1 MTGLGGPTVRARAV
15 WPEPGD
21 GALPPLPGFVH
32 SAFNPLVAAVADRC
46 LRRAYRAAPAVD
58 GERTAIV
65 LVSPTG
71 DEASAAYVKAAVAA
85 DRRPGPLFFFQSV
98 PNSVAGQLAARWGL
112 GGPVVCLAPTGDPRA
127 AGFAEADL
135 LLYDG
140 DADAVLL
147 ILIDTA
153 PDDGDAESAVAVL
166 LEGGA
171 TMKPRGIRG
180 LLAADN
186 HVGAG
191 NVLERVLAHGADP
204 DTPCLTF
211 DTPLD
216 GHPAETTLTL
226 GQLDRRV
233 AARAAWLHERGIGPR
248 DPVAVWATAVAD
260 TVLSY
265 LALTRLG
272 AIPALMNGQLPPTIA
287 AEYIRRLRGVAVLA
301 DEAHRTLLTGHD
313 LGVPVLGT
321 PAEAGSGD
329 PDAAPAHY
337 RHHPDD
343 PIVITHTSGTTGVPK
358 AVLHSHAS
366 LFAATRHLLSM
377 PQAQGTSRILSA
389 LPAPHTATVLMVN
402 QVLGNRSEMLL
413 LSEQGGERVLDAIQR
428 WRPDGVFGFSVT
440 WAELA
445 RCELAGYDLDSV
457 RLWFNTGDS
466 SHEPHIRHLVA
477 VGSRDVMTRTGV
489 TRVPGSVFIDGLGS
503 SEMGH
508 SVFHITH
515 TQETERYGRC
525 IGRPY
530 RFTKVAVLDAAGEP
544 VPTGEAG
551 WLGIDSPSLF
561 RGYWN
566 DSVTT
571 HRYRQRG
578 WYLTGDL
585 VYADADGWYY
595 HLDRAVDSVDS
606 VDGKRFYTALSEER
620 ILAACPD
627 VTDCTVVMVRE
638 PAGVVTDVLL
648 ELATGADETT
658 DRTAAVREA
667 LGGEVGATLR
677 RVVPV
682 RSAELPVTVTGKVR
696 KVALRERYLSE
707 ASR

>member
-1 MTGLGGPTVRARAV
+1 M
-15 WPEPGD
+15 
-21 GALPPLPGFVH
+21 
-32 SAFNPLVAAVADRC
+32 
-46 LRRAYRAAPAVD
+46 
-58 GERTAIV
+58 RT
-65 LVSPTG
+65 
-71 DEASAAYVKAAVAA
+71 
-85 DRRPGPLFFFQSV
+85 
-98 PNSVAGQLAARWGL
+98 
-112 GGPVVCLAPTGDPRA
+112 
-127 AGFAEADL
+127 
-135 LLYDG
+135 
-140 DADAVLL
+140 
-147 ILIDTA
+147 
-153 PDDGDAESAVAVL
+153 
-166 LEGGA
+166 
-171 TMKPRGIRG
+171 RGIRG
-180 LLAADN
+180 LLAADDRI
-186 HVGAG
+186 GAG
-191 NVLERVLAHGADP
+191 NVLARVLAHGADP
-204 DTPCLTF
+204 DGPGLTF

-216 GHPAETTLTL
+216 GHPAETALTL
-226 GQLDRRV
+226 GQLERRV
-233 AARAAWLHERGIGPR
+233 AARAAWLHERGIVPR
-248 DPVAVWATAVAD
+248 DPVAVWATAAAD
-260 TVLSY
+260 MVLSY

-272 AIPALMNGQLPPTIA
+272 AIPALMNGRLRPAIA

-301 DEAHRTLLTGHD
+301 DDEHRALLAEHD

-321 PAEAGSGD
+321 PTEAGGGD

-377 PQAQGTSRILSA
+377 PQAQGTTRILNA

-402 QVLGNRSEMLL
+402 QALGNRAEMLL
-413 LSEQGGERVLDAIQR
+413 LSDQSGERVIDAIQR

-445 RCELAGYDLDSV
+445 RFDLTGYDLDSV

-466 SHEPHIRHLVA
+466 SHEPHIRRLVA

-508 SVFHITH
+508 SMFHVTH
-515 TQETERYGRC
+515 TRQTERYGRC

-530 RFTKVAVLDAAGEP
+530 RFTKVAVLDADGEP

-571 HRYRQRG
+571 HRFRQRG

-585 VYADADGWYY
+585 VYADAEGWYY
-595 HLDRAVDSVDS
+595 HLDRAVDSVEAG
-606 VDGKRFYTALSEER
+606 DGKRFYTALSEER

-627 VTDCTVVMVRE
+627 VTDCTVVMVRQ
-638 PAGVVTDVLL
+638 PTGVVTDVLL
-648 ELATGADETT
+648 ELAADADGSE
-658 DRTAAVREA
+658 DRTAAVRDA
-667 LGGEVGATLR
+667 LGADVGATLR

-682 RSAELPVTVTGKVR
+682 RSADIPVTVTGKVR
-696 KVALRERYLSE
+696 KVALRERYLSG
-707 ASR
+707 ASQ